1 MRRNYVLAAAGSLA
15 LLALLAAVRPAGAQ
29 EWTPPSRQMP
39 EMPTT
44 QQLSADG
51 AGAAGAWA
59 RGVQVSQARG
69 EGAGGGGRVKFVRFL
84 AGVRP
89 AITWSDRNGDGRAD
103 MIEVYRNGA
112 LAYQLVDADYD
123 GTANVLRVYDAGG
136 ALAREER
143 M

>member
-1 MRRNYVLAAAGSLA
+1 MRRNIVLAAAGSLA
-15 LLALLAAVRPAGAQ
+15 LLAAAARPAGAQ
-29 EWTPPSRQMP
+29 EWTPPGKQMP

-44 QQLSADG
+44 QQLSSQG

-59 RGVQVSQARG
+59 RGVEVSQARG

-89 AITWSDRNGDGRAD
+89 VLTWSDRNGDGKAD
-103 MIEVYRNGA
+103 MVEVYRNGA
-112 LAYQLVDADYD
+112 LAYQVVDADYD
-123 GTANVLRVYDAGG
+123 GTANVMRVYDAGG
-136 ALAREER
+136 NLSREER